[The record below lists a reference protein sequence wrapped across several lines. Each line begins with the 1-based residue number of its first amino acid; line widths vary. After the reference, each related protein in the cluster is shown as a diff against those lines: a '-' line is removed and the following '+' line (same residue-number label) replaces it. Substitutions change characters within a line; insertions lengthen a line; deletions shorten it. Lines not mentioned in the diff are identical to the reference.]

1 MNRTRVRAIFAWLR
15 LRAEDRLVQEN
26 DRSIEEE
33 IFSAARVFALQQ
45 VFLDTL
51 FTRDEKKRFFS
62 PGLEISRYLS
72 SIIEKVA

>member
-1 MNRTRVRAIFAWLR
+1 M
-15 LRAEDRLVQEN
+15 
-26 DRSIEEE
+26 EEE

>member
-26 DRSIEEE
+26 DRSMEGE

-62 PGLEISRYLS
+62 SGLEISRYLS